1 MSRTNSDRRFDGANG
16 SAGHYGEIVKAIVVE
31 EESVVRSM
39 LEEAESESCDRCLNP
54 LRAIA
59 GIVIFYQTTVNQLT
73 HLGKSEW
80 ALCSSCLS
88 DLKEIG
94 SPRLIYLAD
103 EN

>member
-1 MSRTNSDRRFDGANG
+1 MSRTNSDRRFDGAND
-16 SAGHYGEIVKAIVVE
+16 SADDYDKIVNAIIVE
-31 EESVVRSM
+31 EESLVRRM
-39 LEEAESESCDRCLNP
+39 LREAENDSCDRCLYP

-59 GIVIFYQTTVNQLT
+59 GIVVFYQTTANQLT

-88 DLKEIG
+88 NLKEIG